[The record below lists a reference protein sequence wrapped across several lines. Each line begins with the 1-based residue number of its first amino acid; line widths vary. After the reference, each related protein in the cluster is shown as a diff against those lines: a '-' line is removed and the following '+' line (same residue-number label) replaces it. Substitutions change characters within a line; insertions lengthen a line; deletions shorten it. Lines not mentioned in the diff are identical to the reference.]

1 MIRLAGTT
9 STPSVEYFGDESTLR
24 IVGESYPEN
33 SFQFYAPLFSW
44 LKANLPL
51 MDQFLLEINIPYMNS
66 SSTKCI
72 LDILDMLA
80 DRVQDGGICSV
91 RWLYEAG
98 NDRAFELAKEFE
110 EDMDIPF
117 DIVPLELKK

>member
-1 MIRLAGTT
+1 MIGIAGTI
-9 STPSVEYFGDESTLR
+9 STPSVEFSSGESTLR

-44 LKANLPL
+44 LKTNLPL
-51 MDQFLLEINIPYMNS
+51 MDKFILEINIPYMNS

-80 DRVQDGGICSV
+80 DRVQDGGSCSV

-117 DIVPLELKK
+117 DILPLEPKQ